1 MSFAL
6 FSRIYANAPILLCLA
21 TFGWGTNAV
30 ASRLA
35 IGEVSPMM
43 LIFLRWGLVVLIVF
57 TLHGGEMIKGWPV
70 IRKRLKW
77 VLLMGGFGL
86 SMFNALFYIAAH
98 STTAVNLGIMQS
110 TLPGMILLGSFLI
123 FGSRINKLQITG
135 LTLTF
140 IGVVVMV
147 SKGSIENL
155 MLLTFNNGDFLML
168 FGCLFYAAYAI
179 GLKNRPKVSGLVMLG
194 YFSVAA
200 FLMTIPLMAIE
211 SAVYGTI
218 MPGPKGWLII
228 IYIAI
233 VPSFISQIFFMR
245 GVDLIGS
252 GSTGLY
258 ANLVPVFS
266 AIIAVALLIEV
277 FSVHHFFS
285 MIFVFGGIVLFE
297 YQNMKKT

>member
-155 MLLTFNNGDFLML
+155 MLLTSNNGDFLML

-252 GSTGLY
+252 GSAGLY

-266 AIIAVALLIEV
+266 AIIAVALLGEV
-277 FSVHHFFS
+277 FSIYHLS
-285 MIFVFGGIVLFE
+285 AMIFVFGGIVLFE

>member
-1 MSFAL
+1 
-6 FSRIYANAPILLCLA
+6 
-21 TFGWGTNAV
+21 
-30 ASRLA
+30 
-35 IGEVSPMM
+35 
-43 LIFLRWGLVVLIVF
+43 
-57 TLHGGEMIKGWPV
+57 
-70 IRKRLKW
+70 
-77 VLLMGGFGL
+77 MGGFGL
-86 SMFNALFYIAAH
+86 RMFNALLYIAAH
-98 STTAVNLGIMQS
+98 NTTAVNLGIMQS
-110 TLPGMILLGSFLI
+110 TLPGMILLGSLLI
-123 FGSRINKLQITG
+123 FGARINKLQITG

-140 IGVVVMV
+140 IGVIVMV

-155 MLLTFNNGDFLML
+155 TLLTYNNGDFLMFL
-168 FGCLFYAAYAI
+168 
-179 GLKNRPKVSGLVMLG
+179 GLVMLG
-194 YFSVAA
+194 YFLVAA
-200 FLMTIPLMAIE
+200 FLMTIPLMTIE
-211 SAVYGTI
+211 SPVYGSI
-218 MPGPKGWLII
+218 MLGPKGWLII

-297 YQNMKKT
+297 YRNLQRT

>member
-1 MSFAL
+1 MTFPL
-6 FSRIYANAPILLCLA
+6 LSRIYANAPILLCLA
-21 TFGWGTNAV
+21 TFGWGSNAV

-57 TLHGGEMIKGWPV
+57 TLHGREMINGWPI

-123 FGSRINKLQITG
+123 FGARINKLQITG

-233 VPSFISQIFFMR
+233 VPSFIPQIF
-245 GVDLIGS
+245 LC
-252 GSTGLY
+252 
-258 ANLVPVFS
+258 
-266 AIIAVALLIEV
+266 AVSI
-277 FSVHHFFS
+277 
-285 MIFVFGGIVLFE
+285 
-297 YQNMKKT
+297 

>member
-1 MSFAL
+1 
-6 FSRIYANAPILLCLA
+6 
-21 TFGWGTNAV
+21 
-30 ASRLA
+30 
-35 IGEVSPMM
+35 
-43 LIFLRWGLVVLIVF
+43 
-57 TLHGGEMIKGWPV
+57 MIKGWPV
-70 IRKRLKW
+70 IRKRLEW

-86 SMFNALFYIAAH
+86 SMFNALLYIAAH

-123 FGSRINKLQITG
+123 FGARINKLQITG

-252 GSTGLY
+252 GSAGLY

-266 AIIAVALLIEV
+266 AIIAVALLSEV
-277 FSVHHFFS
+277 FSIYHFS
-285 MIFVFGGIVLFE
+285 AMIFVFGGITLFE
-297 YQNMKKT
+297 YQNMKKK

>member
-1 MSFAL
+1 MSFPL
-6 FSRIYANAPILLCLA
+6 FSRIYDNAPILLCLA
-21 TFGWGTNAV
+21 TFGWGSNAV

-35 IGEVSPMM
+35 VDEVSPMM
-43 LIFLRWGLVVLIVF
+43 LIFLRWSLVVIIVF
-57 TLHGGEMIKGWPV
+57 ALHGREMIKGWPI

-77 VLLMGGFGL
+77 ILLMGGFGL

-98 STTAVNLGIMQS
+98 STTAVNLGIIQS
-110 TLPGMILLGSFLI
+110 TLPGMIILGSFLI
-123 FGSRINKLQITG
+123 FGTRINRPQVMG
-135 LTLTF
+135 LILTF

-168 FGCLFYAAYAI
+168 FGCLFYAAYAV

-211 SAVYGTI
+211 GAVYGTI
-218 MPGPKGWLII
+218 MPEPKGWLII

-252 GSTGLY
+252 GSAGLY

-266 AIIAVALLIEV
+266 AIIAVVMLGEV
-277 FSVHHFFS
+277 FAIFHFSS
-285 MIFVFGGIVLFE
+285 MIFVFGGIALFE
-297 YQNMKKT
+297 YQNKKKT

>member
-1 MSFAL
+1 
-6 FSRIYANAPILLCLA
+6 
-21 TFGWGTNAV
+21 
-30 ASRLA
+30 
-35 IGEVSPMM
+35 
-43 LIFLRWGLVVLIVF
+43 
-57 TLHGGEMIKGWPV
+57 MIKGWPV

-135 LTLTF
+135 LTLTL

-168 FGCLFYAAYAI
+168 L
-179 GLKNRPKVSGLVMLG
+179 GLVMLG
-194 YFSVAA
+194 YFSAAA

-233 VPSFISQIFFMR
+233 VLSCISQIFFMR

-252 GSTGLY
+252 GSAGLY

-266 AIIAVALLIEV
+266 AIIAVILLSEI
-277 FSVHHFFS
+277 FSIYHLS
-285 MIFVFGGIVLFE
+285 AMIFVFGGIALLE
-297 YQNMKKT
+297 YRNMKKT

>member
-21 TFGWGTNAV
+21 TFGWGSNAV
-30 ASRLA
+30 SSRLA

-123 FGSRINKLQITG
+123 FGARINKLQITG

-252 GSTGLY
+252 GSAGLY

-266 AIIAVALLIEV
+266 AIIAVILLSEI
-277 FSVHHFFS
+277 FSIYHLS
-285 MIFVFGGIVLFE
+285 AMIFVFGGIVLFE

>member
-1 MSFAL
+1 MNFLL

-21 TFGWGTNAV
+21 TLGWGSNAV

-35 IGEVSPMM
+35 VDEVSPMM
-43 LIFLRWGLVVLIVF
+43 LIFLRWGIVVIIIF
-57 TLHGGEMIKGWPV
+57 TLHSKEMAKGWPV

-86 SMFNALFYIAAH
+86 SMFNALFYTAAH

-110 TLPGMILLGSFLI
+110 TMPGMILLGSFLI
-123 FGSRINKLQITG
+123 FGSRVNKLQITG
-135 LTLTF
+135 LILTL

-155 MLLTFNNGDFLML
+155 MLLTFNTGDFLMF

-200 FLMTIPLMAIE
+200 FLMTIPLIAIE
-211 SAVYGTI
+211 SVVYETI

-252 GSTGLY
+252 GSAGLY
-258 ANLVPVFS
+258 ANLVPIFS
-266 AIIAVALLIEV
+266 AIIAVVMLSEV
-277 FSVHHFFS
+277 FSIYHFS
-285 MIFVFGGIVLFE
+285 AMIFVFGGIGLFE

>member
-1 MSFAL
+1 
-6 FSRIYANAPILLCLA
+6 
-21 TFGWGTNAV
+21 
-30 ASRLA
+30 
-35 IGEVSPMM
+35 
-43 LIFLRWGLVVLIVF
+43 
-57 TLHGGEMIKGWPV
+57 
-70 IRKRLKW
+70 
-77 VLLMGGFGL
+77 MGGFGL
-86 SMFNALFYIAAH
+86 SMFNALFYVAAY

-110 TLPGMILLGSFLI
+110 TLPRMTLLGSFLI
-123 FGSRINKLQITG
+123 FGARINKLQITG
-135 LTLTF
+135 LTLTL

-168 FGCLFYAAYAI
+168 LGCLFYAAYAME
-179 GLKNRPKVSGLVMLG
+179 LKNRPKVLGLVMLG
-194 YFSVAA
+194 YFSAAA

-252 GSTGLY
+252 GSAGLY

-266 AIIAVALLIEV
+266 AIIAVILLSEI
-277 FSVHHFFS
+277 FSIYHLS
-285 MIFVFGGIVLFE
+285 AMIFVFGGIALLE
-297 YQNMKKT
+297 YRNMKKT

>member
-155 MLLTFNNGDFLML
+155 MLLTFNKGDFLML

-179 GLKNRPKVSGLVMLG
+179 GLKNRPKVSDLVMLG

-252 GSTGLY
+252 GSAGLY

-266 AIIAVALLIEV
+266 AIIAVALLGEV
-277 FSVHHFFS
+277 FSIYHLS
-285 MIFVFGGIVLFE
+285 AMIFVFGGIVLFE